1 MLNVKGKNQIRKF
14 RRIAEGLA
22 SKIASYEGVAGIIF
36 IGGLVRGFT
45 DKFSDLDIIVFL
57 NRKDE
62 QQHQ

>member
-14 RRIAEGLA
+14 RRIAEGLT
-22 SKIASYEGVAGIIF
+22 SNISPYEGVAGIVF
-36 IGGLVRGFT
+36 VGGLVRGFT